1 MANALKHLR
10 QQFCEEFEALKLSA
24 QQAVAQIRRW
34 NQAPLCYTV
43 GEEQLAA
50 CHTPFEDK
58 DGGVSGDDAGAMR
71 VLREVEAY
79 IQVQSRVVVEAS
91 FKQILVELYVKG
103 TELLHKVIKNSV
115 KDIVSFIEDPQSIVE
130 EREALRKRKAILES
144 CIKTIKKI

>member
-1 MANALKHLR
+1 
-10 QQFCEEFEALKLSA
+10 
-24 QQAVAQIRRW
+24 
-34 NQAPLCYTV
+34 
-43 GEEQLAA
+43 
-50 CHTPFEDK
+50 
-58 DGGVSGDDAGAMR
+58 MR